1 MRKETAMALRTIL
14 LASLMALSAGSGQAA
29 VILTASLT
37 NEQENPPVVPSTSI
51 GTPRPASYGNATFE
65 LNDAMTAM
73 TMTASIFNIDVT
85 GLQTTEP
92 LDNLTVAHI
101 HAAAPPGQNAPVVW
115 GFFGNPFNDTN
126 PNDLVVTPF
135 DNGVGGTFNAK
146 WDAPE
151 GNGTTLAAQLP
162 NLLAG
167 LAYINF
173 HTAQFPGGEIRGQIV
188 PVPEPASLALF
199 GIGVAGLLG
208 LRARLRRRSRDH

>member
-1 MRKETAMALRTIL
+1 MALRTIL
-14 LASLMALSAGSGQAA
+14 LASLMAFSAGSGQAA
-29 VILTASLT
+29 VILTANLT
-37 NEQENPPVVPSTSI
+37 NAQENPPTIPSSSI
-51 GTPRPASYGNATFE
+51 GGLRPASYGNATFE
-65 LNDAMTAM
+65 LNDAMTAL

-101 HAAAPPGQNAPVVW
+101 HAPAPPGQNTGVVW
-115 GFFGNPFNDTN
+115 GFFGTPFNDNN

-135 DNGVGGTFNAK
+135 DDGVGGTFNAK

-151 GNGTTLAAQLP
+151 GNNTTLTAQVP

-173 HTAQFPGGEIRGQIV
+173 HTTEFPSGEIRGQIV
-188 PVPEPASLALF
+188 PVPEPASLGLF
-199 GIGVAGLLG
+199 GIGVAGLFA
-208 LRARLRRRSRDH
+208 LRARFRQRPQGH